1 MSPHN
6 RNELLESIATTVA
19 DYRQGEIPPIT
30 PDHVERWAQQFDDED
45 QHTILT
51 ELNHVLKRYYISR
64 SRAEHFINGLLSKEE
79 IFGTDPAKGVTG
91 TKFLQIQRK
100 GNSQNEI
107 VSLVGEQIRNKY
119 GVDIEDC
126 GGTPDTYLYLDDCL
140 FSGNTARY
148 DIDAWLPN
156 AESSKTLHLAFF
168 AIYSRGSD
176 YLFKSLQP
184 TLRQKN
190 IRMRRWCMKRFDNT
204 PWETQ
209 KYECLWPKAIDGDEQ
224 VDHYVNELRRRI
236 EGKPFTP
243 RVFRPDRVPMS
254 ETLFS
259 SPAARDIVER
269 VFLKKG
275 AYIVSLS
282 DNPKAEMRPLG
293 YEYLESLGF
302 GSLFVT
308 YRNIANNCPLVLW
321 WGDPEAEASHPLS
334 KWYPLFPRKVNE
346 PSVVDEFIDF

>member
-1 MSPHN
+1 MLGRVLRWRRILSPHN

-243 RVFRPDRVPMS
+243 RVFRPD
-254 ETLFS
+254 
-259 SPAARDIVER
+259 
-269 VFLKKG
+269 
-275 AYIVSLS
+275 
-282 DNPKAEMRPLG
+282 
-293 YEYLESLGF
+293 
-302 GSLFVT
+302 
-308 YRNIANNCPLVLW
+308 
-321 WGDPEAEASHPLS
+321 
-334 KWYPLFPRKVNE
+334 
-346 PSVVDEFIDF
+346 